1 MVQGCND
8 SRTQSQGQIF
18 CRHPKALCIIVI
30 IALVLL
36 ALLLGLCGIP
46 WLHGTPQQNTTTL
59 MPFSSPP
66 NSIAE
71 TLFFSSTKLNYSACH
86 NFCQD
91 QGWELLGPD
100 VAQAQQEHYKTTW
113 VQTPS
118 TKDQPW
124 TCYYLEDGEQ
134 RESSCTVTRPCHC
147 REASAPASPQN

>member
-18 CRHPKALCIIVI
+18 CRHPKALCII
-30 IALVLL
+30 A
-36 ALLLGLCGIP
+36 
-46 WLHGTPQQNTTTL
+46 
-59 MPFSSPP
+59 